1 MKENCWFLTLH
12 GNPFNQESSEKK
24 KSQEERNNLKEPR
37 IVNENKDKIH
47 ENIFGRA
54 NKSQETKI
62 QD

>member
-1 MKENCWFLTLH
+1 MN
-12 GNPFNQESSEKK
+12 EKT
-24 KSQEERNNLKEPR
+24 NLKEPR